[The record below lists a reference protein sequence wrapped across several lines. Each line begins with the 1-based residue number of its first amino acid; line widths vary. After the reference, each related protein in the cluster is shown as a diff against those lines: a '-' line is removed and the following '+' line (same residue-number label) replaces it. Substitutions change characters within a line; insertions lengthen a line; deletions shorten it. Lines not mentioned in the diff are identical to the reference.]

1 MALRGRRENADGDG
15 PGPRRR
21 SIRLLILIS
30 VGVSLL
36 SLIPTVSAHGGAESS
51 GLSQSH
57 GLAIAGI
64 GAFAVGTLVLLKR
77 RGQISPRTALYG
89 IAVGI
94 GVAIVGAIL
103 FEGLAPD
110 PTYQANS
117 MPFPRS
123 WYQPLA
129 IGTGLLVVVASFITG
144 LIRWTTRPRY
154 MALGMLLGGWILYP
168 YLLPGFSGYTNPIGY
183 GIVIAT
189 PLLVGYILW
198 KDVGAALSTILQDP
212 VARRFGFSVGVM
224 VSRFF
229 MATTG
234 YLSFFSEEG
243 APQETTVAVL
253 NVLYQIVR
261 WPTLEVLL
269 PDVPFFVAISPGVV
283 IVLGLLG
290 VLVGLNAAAVAHS
303 WRLDRQAGATQ
314 STAGTATVVGAC
326 TCGCCG
332 PLVSQVAV
340 IAAGPTIAAPIYWIF
355 VDSASPLSSI
365 FLLGSI
371 ALFTG
376 TLVYSIDSPTSVRQD
391 ASEISARV
399 TE

>member
-1 MALRGRRENADGDG
+1 VA
-15 PGPRRR
+15 
-21 SIRLLILIS
+21 
-30 VGVSLL
+30 
-36 SLIPTVSAHGGAESS
+36 AHGGSEAS

-57 GLAIAGI
+57 GLAIVLI
-64 GAFAVGTLVLLKR
+64 GVLSVGTLVLLKR
-77 RGQISPRTALYG
+77 SGRISPTAALYG

-94 GVAIVGAIL
+94 GITVAGAIL

-110 PTYQANS
+110 PTYQASS

-129 IGTGLLVVVASFITG
+129 IVTGLSVVVVSFIVG
-144 LIRWTTRPRY
+144 VVRWTTCPRY
-154 MALGMLLGGWILYP
+154 MVLGMILGGWILYP

-183 GIVIAT
+183 GIVLAT

-198 KDVGAALSTILQDP
+198 KDVGPTLSVILQDP
-212 VARRFGFSVGVM
+212 VARRFGFGIGAM
-224 VSRFF
+224 VSIFF
-229 MATTG
+229 MATSG

-243 APQETTVAVL
+243 APEETTVAVL
-253 NVLYQIVR
+253 SVLYQIVR
-261 WPTLEVLL
+261 WPTLEILL
-269 PDVPFFVAISPGVV
+269 PDVPFFIAISPGVLL
-283 IVLGLLG
+283 VLGSLG

-303 WRLDRQAGATQ
+303 WRLNREAGATQ
-314 STAGTATVVGAC
+314 GTAGTATVVGAC

-355 VDSASPLSSI
+355 VDSASPLNSI

-376 TLVYSIDSPTSVRQD
+376 TLIYSIDSATPTRKDVF
-391 ASEISARV
+391 EVSAD
-399 TE
+399 